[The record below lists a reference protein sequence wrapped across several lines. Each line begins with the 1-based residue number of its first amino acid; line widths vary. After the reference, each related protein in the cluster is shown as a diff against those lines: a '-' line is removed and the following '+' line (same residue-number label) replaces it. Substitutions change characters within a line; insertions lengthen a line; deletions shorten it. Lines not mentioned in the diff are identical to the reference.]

1 MEFKPVIQSGKVSV
15 LPGKGKRAES
25 TPIARQQQLVACWQS
40 SGVSQAEFCRQH
52 QLNRK
57 TFVRWRLKWIS
68 DKPVSDSL
76 KPLTQASQPLPIV
89 RELLVEIQ
97 LPSQVHIQVRGC
109 TEVSFLASLIREVS

>member
-15 LPGKGKRAES
+15 LPGKVKKPER
-25 TPIARQQQLVACWQS
+25 TPVARQQQLVACWQS

-68 DKPVSDSL
+68 DKAVPDSL
-76 KPLTQASQPLPIV
+76 KPLTQASPSLPIV
-89 RELLVEIQ
+89 REWLVEIQ
-97 LPSQVHIQVRGC
+97 LPSQIHIRVSGC
-109 TEVSFLASLIREVS
+109 RELSFLAALIREVG